1 MRVLY
6 LSILSF
12 CFVIVACETESNQQK
27 YGYNIE
33 INQQVLSDSS
43 IVKYYQPFKKN
54 LEESLMNT
62 PISYSPETY
71 KKNDGEL
78 NSTLSNMFA
87 DATYEMSNPVFNKM
101 SGENIDIVLLN
112 NGGIRSI
119 ISKGNIS
126 EKTAFELMPFENSIV
141 VLELNGLSIIKMIDY
156 LKKVKLQHPIS
167 GLQITLNNDYSVN
180 EVLDDMTKAI
190 FVGDENNKVSS
201 VRRNLQT
208 SYVRRLINL
217 LAQDYYDELA
227 TAAAYDSLRQIQK
240 LVRKT
245 STDIPT
251 RSHRKLISWII
262 ESGLDRAN

>member
-1 MRVLY
+1 MRVFY

-101 SGENIDIVLLN
+101 SGKNIDIVLLN

-141 VLELNGLSIIKMIDY
+141 VLELSGLSIIKMIDY
-156 LKKVKLQHPIS
+156 LRKVKLQHPIR

-180 EVLDDMTKAI
+180 EVKINGVSIDNEKKYYVATTDYLLEGGDKMYFLAETTK
-190 FVGDENNKVSS
+190 
-201 VRRNLQT
+201 T
-208 SYVRRLINL
+208 
-217 LAQDYYDELA
+217 
-227 TAAAYDSLRQIQK
+227 
-240 LVRKT
+240 
-245 STDIPT
+245 TDINYKMRDILIDYFKKYDT
-251 RSHRKLISWII
+251 LKLKSDNRFIRIK
-262 ESGLDRAN
+262 

>member
-12 CFVIVACETESNQQK
+12 CFVLVACKTESNWQK

-43 IVKYYQPFKKN
+43 VVKYYQPFKKN

-62 PISYSPETY
+62 PISYSLETY

-101 SGENIDIVLLN
+101 SGKNIDIVLLN

-119 ISKGNIS
+119 ISKGNVS

-141 VLELNGLSIIKMIDY
+141 VLELRGSSIIKMIDY
-156 LKKVKLQHPIS
+156 LRKVKLQHPIS

-180 EVLDDMTKAI
+180 EVKINGVSIENEKKYYVATTDYLLEGGDKMYFLAETTK
-190 FVGDENNKVSS
+190 
-201 VRRNLQT
+201 T
-208 SYVRRLINL
+208 
-217 LAQDYYDELA
+217 
-227 TAAAYDSLRQIQK
+227 
-240 LVRKT
+240 
-245 STDIPT
+245 TDINYKMRDILIDYFKQYDT
-251 RSHRKLISWII
+251 LKLKSDNRFIRIN
-262 ESGLDRAN
+262 E

>member
-1 MRVLY
+1 MRVFY

-71 KKNDGEL
+71 RKNDGEL

-141 VLELNGLSIIKMIDY
+141 VLELSGLSIIKMIDY
-156 LKKVKLQHPIS
+156 LRKVKLQHPIS

-180 EVLDDMTKAI
+180 EVKINGVSIENEKKYYVATTDYLLEGGDKMYFLAETTK
-190 FVGDENNKVSS
+190 
-201 VRRNLQT
+201 T
-208 SYVRRLINL
+208 
-217 LAQDYYDELA
+217 
-227 TAAAYDSLRQIQK
+227 
-240 LVRKT
+240 
-245 STDIPT
+245 TDINYKMRDILIDYFKKYDT
-251 RSHRKLISWII
+251 LKLKSDNRFIRIK
-262 ESGLDRAN
+262 

>member
-1 MRVLY
+1 MRILY
-6 LSILSF
+6 LSILSLSL
-12 CFVIVACETESNQQK
+12 VIVACETESNQRK

-33 INQQVLSDSS
+33 INQKVLSDSS

-71 KKNDGEL
+71 KENDGEL
-78 NSTLSNMFA
+78 SSTLSNMFA

-141 VLELNGLSIIKMIDY
+141 VLELSGFSIIKMIDY
-156 LKKVKLQHPIS
+156 LRKVKLQHPIS

-180 EVLDDMTKAI
+180 EVKINGVSIENEKKYYVATTDYLLEGGDKMYFLAETTK
-190 FVGDENNKVSS
+190 
-201 VRRNLQT
+201 T
-208 SYVRRLINL
+208 
-217 LAQDYYDELA
+217 
-227 TAAAYDSLRQIQK
+227 
-240 LVRKT
+240 
-245 STDIPT
+245 TDINYKMRDVLIDYFKKHDT
-251 RSHRKLISWII
+251 LKLKSDNRFI
-262 ESGLDRAN
+262 RTK

>member
-12 CFVIVACETESNQQK
+12 CFVIVACETESNLQNR
-27 YGYNIE
+27 GHNIE
-33 INQQVLSDSS
+33 INQQILSDSS

-54 LEESLMNT
+54 LEESLINT
-62 PISYSPETY
+62 PISYSSETY

-78 NSTLSNMFA
+78 NSTLSNLFA

-101 SGENIDIVLLN
+101 SGKNIDIVLLN

-141 VLELNGLSIIKMIDY
+141 VLELSGLSIIKMIDY
-156 LKKVKLQHPIS
+156 LRKVKLQHPIS

-180 EVLDDMTKAI
+180 EVKINGVSIENEKKYYVATTDYLLEGGDKMYFLAETTK
-190 FVGDENNKVSS
+190 
-201 VRRNLQT
+201 T
-208 SYVRRLINL
+208 
-217 LAQDYYDELA
+217 
-227 TAAAYDSLRQIQK
+227 
-240 LVRKT
+240 
-245 STDIPT
+245 TDINYKMRDILIDYFKKYDT
-251 RSHRKLISWII
+251 LKLKSDNRFI
-262 ESGLDRAN
+262 RTK

>member
-12 CFVIVACETESNQQK
+12 CFVLVACKTESNQQK
-27 YGYNIE
+27 YAYNIE
-33 INQQVLSDSS
+33 INQQILSDSS

-54 LEESLMNT
+54 MEESLMNT
-62 PISYSPETY
+62 PISYSQETY

-101 SGENIDIVLLN
+101 SGKNIDIVILN

-141 VLELNGLSIIKMIDY
+141 ILELSGLSIIKMIDY
-156 LKKVKLQHPIS
+156 LRKVKLQHPIR
-167 GLQITLNNDYSVN
+167 GLQIILNNDFSVN
-180 EVLDDMTKAI
+180 EANINGVGIEKEKTYSVATTDYLLDGGDKMYFLAETTKIIDINYKMRDVLI
-190 FVGDENNKVSS
+190 
-201 VRRNLQT
+201 
-208 SYVRRLINL
+208 
-217 LAQDYYDELA
+217 DYFKKNDTIKLA
-227 TAAAYDSLRQIQK
+227 TDNRFIRIQ
-240 LVRKT
+240 
-245 STDIPT
+245 
-251 RSHRKLISWII
+251 
-262 ESGLDRAN
+262 

>member
-1 MRVLY
+1 
-6 LSILSF
+6 
-12 CFVIVACETESNQQK
+12 
-27 YGYNIE
+27 
-33 INQQVLSDSS
+33 
-43 IVKYYQPFKKN
+43 
-54 LEESLMNT
+54 MNT

-101 SGENIDIVLLN
+101 SGKNIDIVLLN

-156 LKKVKLQHPIS
+156 LRKVKLQHPIK

-180 EVLDDMTKAI
+180 EVKINGVSIENEKKYYVATTDYLLEGGDKMYFLAETTK
-190 FVGDENNKVSS
+190 
-201 VRRNLQT
+201 T
-208 SYVRRLINL
+208 
-217 LAQDYYDELA
+217 
-227 TAAAYDSLRQIQK
+227 
-240 LVRKT
+240 
-245 STDIPT
+245 TDINYKMRDILIDYFKKYDT
-251 RSHRKLISWII
+251 LKLKSDNRFIRIK
-262 ESGLDRAN
+262 

>member
-1 MRVLY
+1 MRVFY

-12 CFVIVACETESNQQK
+12 CFVLVACKTESNQQK

-141 VLELNGLSIIKMIDY
+141 VLELSGLSIIKMIDY
-156 LKKVKLQHPIS
+156 LRKVKLQHPIS

-180 EVLDDMTKAI
+180 EVKINGVSIENEKKYYVATTDYLLEGGDKMYFLAETTK
-190 FVGDENNKVSS
+190 
-201 VRRNLQT
+201 T
-208 SYVRRLINL
+208 
-217 LAQDYYDELA
+217 
-227 TAAAYDSLRQIQK
+227 
-240 LVRKT
+240 
-245 STDIPT
+245 TDINYKMRDILIDYFKKYDT
-251 RSHRKLISWII
+251 LKLKSDNRFRRIK
-262 ESGLDRAN
+262 

>member
-1 MRVLY
+1 MRVIY
-6 LSILSF
+6 LSILSV

-33 INQQVLSDSS
+33 INQEVLSDSS

-78 NSTLSNMFA
+78 NSSLSNMFA
-87 DATYEMSNPVFNKM
+87 DATYEMSNPVFNKI
-101 SGENIDIVLLN
+101 SGKNIDIVLLN

-119 ISKGNIS
+119 ISRGNIS

-141 VLELNGLSIIKMIDY
+141 VLELSGLSIIKMIDY
-156 LKKVKLQHPIS
+156 LRKVKLQHPIS

-180 EVLDDMTKAI
+180 EVKINGVSIEEEKKYYVATTDYLLEGGDKMYFLAETTKTTYI
-190 FVGDENNKVSS
+190 NYKMRDI
-201 VRRNLQT
+201 
-208 SYVRRLINL
+208 LI
-217 LAQDYYDELA
+217 DYFKKYDTL
-227 TAAAYDSLRQIQK
+227 K
-240 LVRKT
+240 LKSDNRFIRIK
-245 STDIPT
+245 
-251 RSHRKLISWII
+251 
-262 ESGLDRAN
+262 

>member
-12 CFVIVACETESNQQK
+12 CFALVACKTESNQKK

-101 SGENIDIVLLN
+101 SGKNIDIVLLN

-156 LKKVKLQHPIS
+156 LRKVKLQHPIS

-180 EVLDDMTKAI
+180 EVKINGVSIENEKKYYVATTDYLLEGGDKMYFLAETTK
-190 FVGDENNKVSS
+190 
-201 VRRNLQT
+201 T
-208 SYVRRLINL
+208 
-217 LAQDYYDELA
+217 
-227 TAAAYDSLRQIQK
+227 
-240 LVRKT
+240 
-245 STDIPT
+245 TDINYKMRDILIDYFKKYDT
-251 RSHRKLISWII
+251 LKLKSDNRFIRIK
-262 ESGLDRAN
+262 

>member
-6 LSILSF
+6 LSILSL

-33 INQQVLSDSS
+33 VNQQVLSDSS

-87 DATYEMSNPVFNKM
+87 DATYEMSNPVFNKI
-101 SGENIDIVLLN
+101 SGKNIDIVLLN

-119 ISKGNIS
+119 ISRGNIS

-141 VLELNGLSIIKMIDY
+141 VLELSGLSIIKMIDY
-156 LKKVKLQHPIS
+156 LRKVKLQHPIS
-167 GLQITLNNDYSVN
+167 GLQITLNNDYSVS
-180 EVLDDMTKAI
+180 EVKINGASIENKKKYYVATTDYLLEGGDKMYFLAETTK
-190 FVGDENNKVSS
+190 
-201 VRRNLQT
+201 T
-208 SYVRRLINL
+208 
-217 LAQDYYDELA
+217 
-227 TAAAYDSLRQIQK
+227 
-240 LVRKT
+240 
-245 STDIPT
+245 TDINYKMRDILIDYFKKYDT
-251 RSHRKLISWII
+251 LKLKTDNRFI
-262 ESGLDRAN
+262 RTK

>member
-1 MRVLY
+1 MRVFY

-33 INQQVLSDSS
+33 INKQVLSDSS

-101 SGENIDIVLLN
+101 SGKNIDIVLLN

-156 LKKVKLQHPIS
+156 LRKVKLQHPIS

-180 EVLDDMTKAI
+180 EVKINGVSIENEKKYYVATTDYLLEGGDKMYFLAETTK
-190 FVGDENNKVSS
+190 
-201 VRRNLQT
+201 T
-208 SYVRRLINL
+208 
-217 LAQDYYDELA
+217 
-227 TAAAYDSLRQIQK
+227 
-240 LVRKT
+240 
-245 STDIPT
+245 TDINYKMRDILIDYFKKYDT
-251 RSHRKLISWII
+251 LKLKSDNRFIRIK
-262 ESGLDRAN
+262 

>member
-1 MRVLY
+1 MRVFY

-12 CFVIVACETESNQQK
+12 CFVLVACKTESNWQK

-101 SGENIDIVLLN
+101 SGKNIDIVLLN

-156 LKKVKLQHPIS
+156 LRKVKLQHPIS

-180 EVLDDMTKAI
+180 EVKINGVSIENEKKYYVATTDYLLEGGDKMYFLAETTK
-190 FVGDENNKVSS
+190 
-201 VRRNLQT
+201 T
-208 SYVRRLINL
+208 
-217 LAQDYYDELA
+217 
-227 TAAAYDSLRQIQK
+227 
-240 LVRKT
+240 
-245 STDIPT
+245 TDINYKMRDILIDYFKKYDT
-251 RSHRKLISWII
+251 IKLKSDNRFIRIN
-262 ESGLDRAN
+262 E

>member
-12 CFVIVACETESNQQK
+12 CFALVACKTESNQQK

-141 VLELNGLSIIKMIDY
+141 ILELSGLSIIKMIDY
-156 LKKVKLQHPIS
+156 LRKVKLQHPIS

-180 EVLDDMTKAI
+180 EVKINGVSIENEKKYYVATTDYLLEGGDKMYFLAETTK
-190 FVGDENNKVSS
+190 
-201 VRRNLQT
+201 T
-208 SYVRRLINL
+208 
-217 LAQDYYDELA
+217 
-227 TAAAYDSLRQIQK
+227 
-240 LVRKT
+240 
-245 STDIPT
+245 TDINYKMRDILIDYFKKYDT
-251 RSHRKLISWII
+251 LKLKSDNRFI
-262 ESGLDRAN
+262 RTK

>member
-12 CFVIVACETESNQQK
+12 CFALVACKTESNQQK

-101 SGENIDIVLLN
+101 SGKNIDIVLLN

-141 VLELNGLSIIKMIDY
+141 VLELSGLSIIKMIDY
-156 LKKVKLQHPIS
+156 LRKVKLQHPIS

-180 EVLDDMTKAI
+180 EVKINGVSIENEKKYYVATTDYLLEGGDKMYFLAETTK
-190 FVGDENNKVSS
+190 
-201 VRRNLQT
+201 T
-208 SYVRRLINL
+208 
-217 LAQDYYDELA
+217 
-227 TAAAYDSLRQIQK
+227 
-240 LVRKT
+240 
-245 STDIPT
+245 TDINYKMRDILIDYFKKYDT
-251 RSHRKLISWII
+251 LKLKSDNRFIRIK
-262 ESGLDRAN
+262 

>member
-1 MRVLY
+1 MRILY

-27 YGYNIE
+27 YGFNIE

-101 SGENIDIVLLN
+101 SGKNIDIVLLN

-156 LKKVKLQHPIS
+156 LRKVKLQHPIS

-180 EVLDDMTKAI
+180 EVKIKGASIENEKKYYVATTDYLLEGGDKMYFLAETTK
-190 FVGDENNKVSS
+190 
-201 VRRNLQT
+201 T
-208 SYVRRLINL
+208 
-217 LAQDYYDELA
+217 
-227 TAAAYDSLRQIQK
+227 
-240 LVRKT
+240 
-245 STDIPT
+245 TDINYKMRDILIDYFKKYDT
-251 RSHRKLISWII
+251 LKLKSDNRFIRIK
-262 ESGLDRAN
+262 

>member
-1 MRVLY
+1 MRILY

-141 VLELNGLSIIKMIDY
+141 VLELSGLSIIKMIDY
-156 LKKVKLQHPIS
+156 LRKVKLQHPIS

-180 EVLDDMTKAI
+180 EVKINGVSIENEKKYYVATTDYLLEGGDKMYFLAETTK
-190 FVGDENNKVSS
+190 
-201 VRRNLQT
+201 T
-208 SYVRRLINL
+208 
-217 LAQDYYDELA
+217 
-227 TAAAYDSLRQIQK
+227 
-240 LVRKT
+240 
-245 STDIPT
+245 TDINYKMRDILIDYFKKYDT
-251 RSHRKLISWII
+251 LKLKSDNRFIRIK
-262 ESGLDRAN
+262 

>member
-12 CFVIVACETESNQQK
+12 CFALVACKTESNQQK

-101 SGENIDIVLLN
+101 SGKNIDIVLLN

-156 LKKVKLQHPIS
+156 LRKVKLQHPIS
-167 GLQITLNNDYSVN
+167 GLQITLNNDYSIN
-180 EVLDDMTKAI
+180 EVKINGVSIENEKKYYVATTDYLLEGGDKMYFLAETTK
-190 FVGDENNKVSS
+190 
-201 VRRNLQT
+201 T
-208 SYVRRLINL
+208 
-217 LAQDYYDELA
+217 
-227 TAAAYDSLRQIQK
+227 
-240 LVRKT
+240 
-245 STDIPT
+245 TDINYKMRDILIDYFKKYDT
-251 RSHRKLISWII
+251 LKLKSDNRFIRIK
-262 ESGLDRAN
+262 

>member
-141 VLELNGLSIIKMIDY
+141 VLELSGFSIIKMIDY
-156 LKKVKLQHPIS
+156 LRKVKLQHPIS

-180 EVLDDMTKAI
+180 EVKINGVSIENEKKYYVATTDYLLEGGDKMYFLAETTK
-190 FVGDENNKVSS
+190 
-201 VRRNLQT
+201 T
-208 SYVRRLINL
+208 
-217 LAQDYYDELA
+217 
-227 TAAAYDSLRQIQK
+227 
-240 LVRKT
+240 
-245 STDIPT
+245 TDINYKMRDILIDYFKKYDT
-251 RSHRKLISWII
+251 LKLKSDNRFI
-262 ESGLDRAN
+262 RTK

>member
-12 CFVIVACETESNQQK
+12 CFVLVTCKTESNQQK

-126 EKTAFELMPFENSIV
+126 EKTAFELMPFENSIII
-141 VLELNGLSIIKMIDY
+141 LELSGLSIIKMIDY
-156 LKKVKLQHPIS
+156 LRKVKLQHPIS

-180 EVLDDMTKAI
+180 EVKINGVSIENEKKYYVATTDYLLEGGDKMYFLAETTK
-190 FVGDENNKVSS
+190 
-201 VRRNLQT
+201 T
-208 SYVRRLINL
+208 
-217 LAQDYYDELA
+217 
-227 TAAAYDSLRQIQK
+227 
-240 LVRKT
+240 
-245 STDIPT
+245 TDINYKMRDILIDYFKKYDT
-251 RSHRKLISWII
+251 LKLKSDNRFIRIN
-262 ESGLDRAN
+262 E

>member
-1 MRVLY
+1 
-6 LSILSF
+6 
-12 CFVIVACETESNQQK
+12 
-27 YGYNIE
+27 
-33 INQQVLSDSS
+33 
-43 IVKYYQPFKKN
+43 
-54 LEESLMNT
+54 MNT

-141 VLELNGLSIIKMIDY
+141 VLELSGSSIIKMIDY
-156 LKKVKLQHPIS
+156 LRKVKLQHPIS

-180 EVLDDMTKAI
+180 EVKINGVSIENEKKYYVATTDYLLEGGDKMYFLAETTK
-190 FVGDENNKVSS
+190 
-201 VRRNLQT
+201 T
-208 SYVRRLINL
+208 
-217 LAQDYYDELA
+217 
-227 TAAAYDSLRQIQK
+227 
-240 LVRKT
+240 
-245 STDIPT
+245 TDINYKMRDILIDYFKKYDT
-251 RSHRKLISWII
+251 LKLKSDNRFIRIN
-262 ESGLDRAN
+262 E

>member
-141 VLELNGLSIIKMIDY
+141 VLELSGLSIIKMIDY
-156 LKKVKLQHPIS
+156 LRKVKLQHPIS

-180 EVLDDMTKAI
+180 EVKINGVSIENEKKYYVATTDYLLEGGDKMYFLAETTK
-190 FVGDENNKVSS
+190 
-201 VRRNLQT
+201 T
-208 SYVRRLINL
+208 
-217 LAQDYYDELA
+217 
-227 TAAAYDSLRQIQK
+227 
-240 LVRKT
+240 
-245 STDIPT
+245 TDINYKMRDILIDYFKKYDT
-251 RSHRKLISWII
+251 LKLKSDNRFIRIK
-262 ESGLDRAN
+262 

>member
-12 CFVIVACETESNQQK
+12 CFALVACKTESNQQK

-101 SGENIDIVLLN
+101 SGKNIDIVLLN

-126 EKTAFELMPFENSIV
+126 EKTASELMPFENSIV
-141 VLELNGLSIIKMIDY
+141 VLELSGLSIIKMIDY
-156 LKKVKLQHPIS
+156 LRKVKLQHPIS

-180 EVLDDMTKAI
+180 EVKINGVSIENEKKYYVATTDYLLEGGDKMYFLAETTK
-190 FVGDENNKVSS
+190 
-201 VRRNLQT
+201 T
-208 SYVRRLINL
+208 
-217 LAQDYYDELA
+217 
-227 TAAAYDSLRQIQK
+227 
-240 LVRKT
+240 
-245 STDIPT
+245 TDINYKMRDILIDYFKKYDT
-251 RSHRKLISWII
+251 LKLKSDNRFMRIK
-262 ESGLDRAN
+262 

>member
-6 LSILSF
+6 LSVLSF

-87 DATYEMSNPVFNKM
+87 DATYEISNPVFNKM

-156 LKKVKLQHPIS
+156 LRKVKLQHPIS

-180 EVLDDMTKAI
+180 EVKINGVSIENEKKYYVATTDYLLEGGDKMYFLAETTK
-190 FVGDENNKVSS
+190 
-201 VRRNLQT
+201 T
-208 SYVRRLINL
+208 
-217 LAQDYYDELA
+217 
-227 TAAAYDSLRQIQK
+227 
-240 LVRKT
+240 
-245 STDIPT
+245 TDINYKMRDILIDYFKKYDT
-251 RSHRKLISWII
+251 LKLKSDNRFIRIN
-262 ESGLDRAN
+262 E

>member
-6 LSILSF
+6 LSILSL

-33 INQQVLSDSS
+33 VNQQVLSDSS

-87 DATYEMSNPVFNKM
+87 DATYEMSNPVFNKI
-101 SGENIDIVLLN
+101 SGESIDIVLLN

-141 VLELNGLSIIKMIDY
+141 VLELSGLSIIKMIDY
-156 LKKVKLQHPIS
+156 LRKVKLQHPIS

-180 EVLDDMTKAI
+180 EVKINGVSIENEKKYYVATTDYLLEGGDKMYFLAETTK
-190 FVGDENNKVSS
+190 
-201 VRRNLQT
+201 T
-208 SYVRRLINL
+208 
-217 LAQDYYDELA
+217 
-227 TAAAYDSLRQIQK
+227 
-240 LVRKT
+240 
-245 STDIPT
+245 TDINYKMRDVLIDYFKKYDT
-251 RSHRKLISWII
+251 LKLKSDNRFIRIK
-262 ESGLDRAN
+262 

>member
-1 MRVLY
+1 MRVFY

-141 VLELNGLSIIKMIDY
+141 VLELSGLSIIKMIDY
-156 LKKVKLQHPIS
+156 LRKVKLQHPIS

-180 EVLDDMTKAI
+180 EVKINGVSIENEKKYYVATTDYLLEGGDKMYFLAETTK
-190 FVGDENNKVSS
+190 
-201 VRRNLQT
+201 T
-208 SYVRRLINL
+208 
-217 LAQDYYDELA
+217 
-227 TAAAYDSLRQIQK
+227 
-240 LVRKT
+240 
-245 STDIPT
+245 TDINYKMRDILIDYFKKYDT
-251 RSHRKLISWII
+251 LKLKSDNRFIRIN
-262 ESGLDRAN
+262 E

>member
-12 CFVIVACETESNQQK
+12 YFVVVACETESNKQK
-27 YGYNIE
+27 YGHNIE

-43 IVKYYQPFKKN
+43 IIKYYQPFKKN

-156 LKKVKLQHPIS
+156 LRKVKLQHPIS

-180 EVLDDMTKAI
+180 EVKINGVDIENEKKYYVATTDYLLEGGDKMYFLAETTK
-190 FVGDENNKVSS
+190 
-201 VRRNLQT
+201 T
-208 SYVRRLINL
+208 
-217 LAQDYYDELA
+217 
-227 TAAAYDSLRQIQK
+227 
-240 LVRKT
+240 
-245 STDIPT
+245 TDINYKMRDILIDYFKKYDT
-251 RSHRKLISWII
+251 LKLKSDNRFI
-262 ESGLDRAN
+262 RTK